1 MSEQYSYLLI
11 PDRVDLAPHPKQVA
25 DFLQNLMALNG
36 APLEATFRVAK
47 LSGALRR
54 GLSAL
59 TGEEIYI
66 PKREFTSSG
75 SISDVENQ
83 LAGLEDYDVSM
94 SGQGPAKMPPLSL
107 RSYTRSEDLEF
118 KGAYAYEVSC
128 HLRAGVVSTCEPSFG
143 MPCTPEKRNDIFRNP
158 KTGAAIEVQ
167 NAACARFWIEF
178 QFGKWLF
185 PKIGDSLDLLRP
197 SILAV
202 ASDIFRT
209 SLAQGCMCA

>member
-1 MSEQYSYLLI
+1 MKTLATSEQ
-11 PDRVDLAPHPKQVA
+11 
-25 DFLQNLMALNG
+25 
-36 APLEATFRVAK
+36 
-47 LSGALRR
+47 
-54 GLSAL
+54 GLCRLVSRHSA
-59 TGEEIYI
+59 
-66 PKREFTSSG
+66 
-75 SISDVENQ
+75 
-83 LAGLEDYDVSM
+83 
-94 SGQGPAKMPPLSL
+94 
-107 RSYTRSEDLEF
+107 
-118 KGAYAYEVSC
+118 C
-128 HLRAGVVSTCEPSFG
+128 RA
-143 MPCTPEKRNDIFRNP
+143 PEKRNGIFRNP